1 MVKTRTY
8 LLAVML
14 ATYSHITVAN
24 NSTTANIADNSQA
37 VIERGTA
44 ALKDDFLDKLITRKR
59 DSELAVFSEDTNQSA
74 VNDDMRFVILVS
86 DDMGKSRLKSL
97 ISAFSNRNDVSLV
110 IRGLLPQERTI
121 TDVGRRIMNYADG
134 LKSLANVSLDPRY
147 FDEIA
152 AENVPVT
159 MAYRGD
165 SLIAYASGLAN
176 PKYLTEQIELG
187 NTGDLG
193 NFGSVVNI
201 SEKHM
206 TDILMERAANLDKEK
221 IIAQAK
227 DDFWSNMRFVELPK
241 ATKNAV
247 RYFEPKVVIQ
257 NDILSPK
264 GDVIALRGDTFNT
277 LKTMPFLMR
286 VVIFDATD
294 INQLNFV
301 KSLPKSHLRT
311 KFIASKFDVSL
322 KNNAVKSIEQY
333 IASPVCKLE
342 NDLIHAFN
350 IKTVPSVI
358 TADNKINQFI
368 IREYKVSE
376 AAQ

>member
-1 MVKTRTY
+1 MVKTLTY

-37 VIERGTA
+37 AIKRGTA
-44 ALKDDFLDKLITRKR
+44 ALSDDFLDKLITNKYV
-59 DSELAVFSEDTNQSA
+59 SELAVFSEDTNQSA

-86 DDMGKSRLKSL
+86 DDMGKSRLKSI
-97 ISAFSNRNDVSLV
+97 ISSFSKRNDVSLV

-121 TDVGRRIMNYADG
+121 TDVGRRIMRYADG
-134 LKSLANVSLDPRY
+134 LDNLANVSLDPRY

-176 PKYLTEQIELG
+176 PNYLKEQIEQG

-201 SEKHM
+201 SEKNM
-206 TDILMERAANLDKEK
+206 TDILMERAANLDKDK

-227 DDFWSNMRFVELPK
+227 NNFWSNMRFIELPK
-241 ATKNAV
+241 ATKNVV
-247 RYFEPKVVIQ
+247 RYFEPKIILQ
-257 NDILSPK
+257 NDIK
-264 GDVIALRGDTFNT
+264 AANGNVIAFRGDTFNT
-277 LKTMPFLMR
+277 LKTFPFLMR
-286 VVIFDATD
+286 VVVFDATD
-294 INQLNFV
+294 INQLEFI

-311 KFIASKFDVSL
+311 KYIASKFDVTL
-322 KNNAVKSIEQY
+322 KNDAVKSVERY
-333 IASPVCKLE
+333 IASPVYKLE

-358 TADNKINQFI
+358 TADNKKKHYV
-368 IREYKVSE
+368 IREYKVSGVNK
-376 AAQ
+376 